1 MVGFTCS
8 HNINLS
14 TIGMILKNRDKIMD
28 HVKFSMLIMSVI
40 ILKNH
45 GKGWRRWRS
54 FFVCGGRTSV
64 TGEYCSA

>member
-1 MVGFTCS
+1 MVGCTCS

-14 TIGMILKNRDKIMD
+14 TIGMILKNKDKIME
-28 HVKFSMLIMSVI
+28 HVKFSVLIMSVI

-54 FFVCGGRTSV
+54 FSVCRGRISV